1 MASKTLKVP
10 NISCEHCIMTIKR
23 EVGAVPGVTS
33 VEGKVDSQEVT
44 VVYDGEKALE
54 KAIETLREIGY
65 PPAE

>member
-23 EVGAVPGVTS
+23 ELGAVPGVTS

-54 KAIETLREIGY
+54 KAIEALREIGY

>member
-44 VVYDGEKALE
+44 VVYDEERTLE